1 MKVIILFF
9 VVSLYVRSVVDA
21 CTSILIGP
29 DASEDGLGFVG
40 QSDDG
45 EGAVSIFY
53 FKFTLTSLQ

>member
-45 EGAVSIFY
+45 EGAVRIFI
-53 FKFTLTSLQ
+53 T